1 MKSIHIEP
9 TTKCSLRCPLC
20 DRTLNLQHIKN
31 IDCDIEIV
39 SDITKEYDIVIMS
52 GNHGDPI
59 YHSNFHELIS
69 KIKEK
74 NKSIKIFIDTN
85 GSLRSKKWWE
95 KTAQL
100 LTKDDCITYSID
112 GDSFNNNIYRVN
124 SKWKSIEDGVKS
136 FRNKNNHTKLVWK
149 YILFKYNENT
159 IKNAVN
165 LAKTLNFN
173 SFILVESNR
182 KDSKFDPNIKISDI
196 FKNDLS
202 TM

>member
-1 MKSIHIEP
+1 MRTIHIEP

-31 IDCDIEIV
+31 VDCDIDII
-39 SDITKEYDIVIMS
+39 SDITKEYDNVIMS

-59 YHSNFHELIS
+59 YHNKFHSLIL

-74 NKSIKIFIDTN
+74 NTSIKIFIDTN
-85 GSLRSKKWWE
+85 GSFRSKKWWE
-95 KTAQL
+95 KTASIL
-100 LTKDDCITYSID
+100 NKYDCITYSID

-124 SKWKSIEDGVKS
+124 SKWKSIEDGIKT

-149 YILFKYNENT
+149 YILFNYNENT
-159 IKNAVN
+159 VNNAID
-165 LAKTLNFN
+165 LAKKLKFNNFLL
-173 SFILVESNR
+173 IESNR
-182 KDSKFDPNIKISDI
+182 KDSKFSPNINISDI

-202 TM
+202 SM